1 MERDSSNGKRKELT
15 CISTHTLTWS
25 VTVCHTA
32 RFRRIKYFNSHAHV
46 ERDLPL
52 LRCENGQRNFNS
64 HAHVERDLRLA
75 ACSSIGCIS
84 THTLTWSVTFYRC
97 VKRRNRPISTH
108 TLTWSVTTALQAADI
123 ASDNFNSHAHVER
136 DIVGKNKSRKRKIST
151 HTLTWS
157 VTDEIVGNFT
167 KGRFQLTRSRGA

>member
-108 TLTWSVTTALQAADI
+108 TLTWSVTSLNRNRIHRAC
-123 ASDNFNSHAHVER
+123 
-136 DIVGKNKSRKRKIST
+136 IST

-157 VTDEIVGNFT
+157 VTLRLNLSN
-167 KGRFQLTRSRGA
+167 QHL